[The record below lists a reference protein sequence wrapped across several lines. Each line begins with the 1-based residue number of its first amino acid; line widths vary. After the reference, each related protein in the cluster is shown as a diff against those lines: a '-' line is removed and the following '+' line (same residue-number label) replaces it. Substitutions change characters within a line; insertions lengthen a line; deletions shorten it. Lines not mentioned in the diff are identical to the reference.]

1 MSLSSSRKPRRNAVK
16 AAKAVKASFVA
27 LATAAALGAVAPG
40 AQAAGNCTHYGQ
52 AGYGQ
57 VFTDYNYAGDCWEFQ
72 LGSWTVF
79 PVLVNHKVSS
89 LRSWGS
95 YSGQKVNLSGDGL
108 TFTAGAGEWW
118 PNLPDWFNDRAN
130 AAY

>member
-1 MSLSSSRKPRRNAVK
+1 MSNKSHLK
-16 AAKAVKASFVA
+16 AATAAA
-27 LATAAALGAVAPG
+27 ATAAALIAVTPG
-40 AQAAGNCTHYGQ
+40 TAQAAGNCTHYGQ

-57 VFTDYNYAGDCWEFQ
+57 VFTDSNYSGDCWEFQ
-72 LGSWTVF
+72 IGVWTVF

-89 LRSWGS
+89 LRSWAA
-95 YSGQKVNLSGDGL
+95 YSGQQVHLSGDGL

-118 PNLPDWFNDRAN
+118 ASLPGWFNDKAN